1 MSTLPQWFVQQWD
14 TAVRKEAAQTDSRLM
29 SAVTDRGTIAGES
42 FTINFMGDDG
52 SLLDAN
58 NVRHGDT
65 TWSEAEHEARVV
77 TMADFYKAYPL
88 DRNDIPKMLVNPVTG
103 GDYMRL
109 LMAAKNRKID
119 DVIYDAI
126 RGTITSKDGATSYA
140 LPSGQKIAHGSAG
153 MTLSK
158 ILQAHRML
166 NAAEVPMDGRFFWI
180 DSFALEDM
188 LNIQQLTSS
197 DYNSVKM
204 LTTGEVN
211 SFMGFSW
218 SMYNYAAESAVYYAV
233 AGHRSALGL
242 AIPKELSTQVDKRP
256 DRSNIWQVYVSADFG
271 SVRIVDE
278 GIIEVAYQ

>member
-1 MSTLPQWFVQQWD
+1 MSTIIDAARVANFNSNITILFQQ
-14 TAVRKEAAQTDSRLM
+14 KQSRLRASIGQTRPVVGKIVHFERLDKVEVSERTIRNAATNLVDSTHTRRAAIPRFYDAALTVDPM
-29 SAVTDRGTIAGES
+29 DLDRILIDPKGPYSEALSYGMARKLDSVIYTAARGTANTGE
-42 FTINFMGDDG
+42 DG
-52 SLLDAN
+52 S
-58 NVRHGDT
+58 
-65 TWSEAEHEARVV
+65 
-77 TMADFYKAYPL
+77 
-88 DRNDIPKMLVNPVTG
+88 
-103 GDYMRL
+103 
-109 LMAAKNRKID
+109 
-119 DVIYDAI
+119 
-126 RGTITSKDGATSYA
+126 GTQA